1 MGDAVICPCASD
13 GFECD
18 ACLIQRL
25 TRERDEARAQT
36 EIVRELRQMDQRER
50 DEARAECRS
59 RLEVLA
65 RERGEYA
72 ELLNSARELE
82 RERDEARAVARQL
95 LGTDNWREQQAIAA
109 YHSWLQEVGR

>member
-1 MGDAVICPCASD
+1 MSGTISETILCHRFDT
-13 GFECD
+13 CD
-18 ACLIQRL
+18 CEVHQAL
-25 TRERDEARAQT
+25 RERDEAQAQI

-50 DEARAECRS
+50 DEARAERDAFQ
-59 RLEVLA
+59 ELA
-65 RERGEYA
+65 C
-72 ELLNSARELE
+72 LLE